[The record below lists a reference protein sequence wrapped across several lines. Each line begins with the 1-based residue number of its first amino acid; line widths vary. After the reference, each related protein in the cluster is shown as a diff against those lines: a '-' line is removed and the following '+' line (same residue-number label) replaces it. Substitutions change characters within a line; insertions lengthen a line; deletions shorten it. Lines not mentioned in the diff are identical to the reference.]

1 MVKRSAKPANP
12 SDPHSRQPHV
22 AQNPTGLFLPMPQEP
37 FMTQSR
43 SSFRASRLLRTALAL
58 PLVLCLGLASA
69 HAGEDFKHGKKL
81 VFDTTQSGNKL
92 DAPVSQLPLLV
103 RLHSG
108 NFTFSEA
115 KPDGSDLRFFAGDG
129 KTPLKYSIE
138 KFDATNEIAL
148 AWVQVPKINPDVKTE
163 SIWVRWGNEAAAPT
177 QDSKT
182 TFDASHLLVL
192 NFDAP
197 DAVKDSSANAL
208 VPKEATAKPL
218 ENGPIGGAA
227 NFDGRSRIVL
237 QGPALQLKATDGFT
251 LSAWINPVAA
261 EKGGLLSVGS
271 GAISVDLDASGA
283 VVVSAGKASLKS
295 SVALKP
301 GVWQHVGV
309 SAAAGKAQIF
319 IDGVQAADG
328 ALNWSDVAGD
338 VVVGDGFRGGMD
350 ALTLSNT
357 ARGADYVK
365 ALAFTQMADSAMVGF
380 DDGAAA
386 AGGEINYFSILLGAV
401 TIDGWVVI
409 GILGVMA
416 VVSIWVMIEK
426 TRTLGRAEKANAAF
440 LELFKDKSQ
449 ALLNPADAEYQSAK
463 ANPAFKYSSIYTL
476 YAVGM
481 HEIEER
487 FRAQKASGREPHIT
501 SAALES
507 IRAALDAS
515 IVRAGQKFNS
525 GIVLLTI
532 AISGGPFLGLL
543 GTVVG
548 VMITFAAIAAAGDVN
563 VNAIAPGIAA
573 ALVATVAGLAVAI
586 PALFAYNWFAIK
598 IKNIAADTTVFAD
611 EFLTK
616 SAELHGQHAL
626 LDA

>member
-1 MVKRSAKPANP
+1 MI
-12 SDPHSRQPHV
+12 HY
-22 AQNPTGLFLPMPQEP
+22 
-37 FMTQSR
+37 
-43 SSFRASRLLRTALAL
+43 SSLLRAPLALRAALAL
-58 PLVLCLGLASA
+58 AFCLGLPFA
-69 HAGEDFKHGKKL
+69 HAEGDFKHGKKL

-92 DAPVSQLPLLV
+92 EAPVSQLPLLV

-129 KTPLKYSIE
+129 KTALNYSIE
-138 KFDATNEIAL
+138 KFDAVNEIAL
-148 AWVQVPKINPDVKTE
+148 AWVQVPKINPDIKTE
-163 SIWVRWGNEAAAPT
+163 SIWVRWGNDSAAST
-177 QDSKT
+177 QDGKA

-192 NFDAP
+192 NFDTP
-197 DAVKDSSANAL
+197 EAVKDSGANAL
-208 VPKEATAKPL
+208 VPKVATTKPL

-227 NFDGRSRIVL
+227 SFDGSSLIVL
-237 QGPALQLKATDGFT
+237 QGPALQIKATDGFT
-251 LSAWINPVAA
+251 LSAWVNPVAA
-261 EKGGLLSVGS
+261 EKGGLLSVAN
-271 GAISVDLDASGA
+271 GALSVALDAAGKLQL
-283 VVVSAGKASLKS
+283 SAGKAQLLSSLP
-295 SVALKP
+295 LKP
-301 GVWQHVGV
+301 GVWQHIAVTT
-309 SAAAGKAQIF
+309 AAGKAQIYL
-319 IDGVQAADG
+319 DGLQVADG
-328 ALNWSDVAGD
+328 ALAWSDLAGD
-338 VVVGDGFRGGMD
+338 VVVGEGFRGGLD

-357 ARGADYVK
+357 ARSVDYVL
-365 ALAFTQMADSAMVGF
+365 ALAYTQMADSAMVGF
-380 DDGAAA
+380 DDGEVAAE
-386 AGGEINYFSILLGAV
+386 GEINYFAILLGAV

-409 GILGVMA
+409 GILGIMA

-426 TRTLGRAEKANAAF
+426 TSTLMRAEKANAAF
-440 LELFKDKSQ
+440 LELFKNQSQ
-449 ALLNPADAEYQSAK
+449 ALLNPADAQYQA
-463 ANPAFKYSSIYTL
+463 AQRNQEFKYSSIYTL

-481 HEIEER
+481 HEVEQR
-487 FRAQKASGREPHIT
+487 FKAQKAAGREPHIT
-501 SAALES
+501 AAALES

-515 IVRAGQKFNS
+515 IVRASQKFNS

-616 SAELHGQHAL
+616 SAELHGQQAL

>member
-1 MVKRSAKPANP
+1 MTHYTSPFR
-12 SDPHSRQPHV
+12 
-22 AQNPTGLFLPMPQEP
+22 LPLAL
-37 FMTQSR
+37 
-43 SSFRASRLLRTALAL
+43 RAALAL
-58 PLVLCLGLASA
+58 AFCLVLPLA
-69 HAGEDFKHGKKL
+69 HAGEEFKHGKKL

-138 KFDATNEIAL
+138 KFDATNEIGL
-148 AWVQVPKINPDVKTE
+148 AWVQVPKINPDLKTE
-163 SIWVRWGNEAAAPT
+163 SIWVRWGKEDAATA
-177 QDSKT
+177 QDSKA

-192 NFDAP
+192 NFDTP
-197 DAVKDSSANAL
+197 EAVKDSSANAL
-208 VPKEATAKPL
+208 VPKEASTKPL

-227 NFDGRSRIVL
+227 SLDGRSRILL

-251 LSAWINPVAA
+251 LSAWVNPAAA
-261 EKGGLLSVGS
+261 EKGGLMAVAN
-271 GAISVDLDASGA
+271 GALRIDLDASGA
-283 VVVSAGKASLKS
+283 VVVTAGKASLKS

-309 SAAAGKAQIF
+309 SAAAGKAQIYV
-319 IDGVQAADG
+319 DGVQVGDG
-328 ALNWSDVAGD
+328 ALSWSDLAGD
-338 VVVGDGFRGGMD
+338 VLVGEGFRGGLD
-350 ALTLSNT
+350 ALTLSNI
-357 ARGADYVK
+357 ARAPAYML
-365 ALAFTQMADSAMVGF
+365 ALAYTQMADSAMVGF
-380 DDGAAA
+380 DDGEAAA
-386 AGGEINYFSILLGAV
+386 SGEINYFAILLGAV

-416 VVSIWVMIEK
+416 VVSIWVMIDK
-426 TRTLGRAEKANAAF
+426 TRTLSRAEKANAAF
-440 LELFKDKSQ
+440 LELFKNQSQ
-449 ALLNPADAEYQSAK
+449 ALLNPANAQYQAAQLNS
-463 ANPAFKYSSIYTL
+463 AFKHSSIYTL

-481 HEIEER
+481 HEVEQR
-487 FRAQKASGREPHIT
+487 FQAQKAAGREPHIT
-501 SAALES
+501 AAALES

-616 SAELHGQHAL
+616 SAELHGQ
-626 LDA
+626 

>member
-1 MVKRSAKPANP
+1 MNYAFRTLHAFSAA
-12 SDPHSRQPHV
+12 V
-22 AQNPTGLFLPMPQEP
+22 V
-37 FMTQSR
+37 
-43 SSFRASRLLRTALAL
+43 ALA
-58 PLVLCLGLASA
+58 CSLGMASA

-81 VFDTTQSGNKL
+81 MFDTTQSGSKL
-92 DAPVSQLPLLV
+92 GAPVSQLPLLV

-129 KTPLKYSIE
+129 KTALKYSIE

-163 SIWVRWGNEAAAPT
+163 SIWVRWGNEGAATT

-182 TFDASHLLVL
+182 TFDPSHLLVL
-192 NFDAP
+192 NFDTP
-197 DAVKDSSANAL
+197 EAVKDSSANAIA
-208 VPKEATAKPL
+208 PKEATTKAL
-218 ENGPIGGAA
+218 ENGPIGGAVS
-227 NFDGRSRIVL
+227 FDGRSRIVL
-237 QGPALQLKATDGFT
+237 QSPALQLKATDGFT
-251 LSAWINPVAA
+251 LSAWVNPTAA
-261 EKGGLLSVGS
+261 ERGGLLSLAN
-271 GAISVDLDASGA
+271 GALSVELDASGTLM
-283 VVVSAGKASLKS
+283 VTAGKVSLKS
-295 SVALKP
+295 SMALKP

-309 SAAAGKAQIF
+309 SAAAGKAQVYV
-319 IDGVQAADG
+319 DGEKVADG
-328 ALNWSDVAGD
+328 ALGWSDLGGD
-338 VVVGDGFRGGMD
+338 VVVGEGFRGGMD
-350 ALTLSNT
+350 AITLANT
-357 ARGADYVK
+357 ARSADYVK
-365 ALAFTQMADSAMVGF
+365 ALAYTQMADSAMVGF
-380 DDGAAA
+380 DDGEAA
-386 AGGEINYFSILLGAV
+386 AGGEINYFAILLGAV

-416 VVSIWVMIEK
+416 VVSIWVMIDK
-426 TRTLGRAEKANAAF
+426 TRTLSRAEKGNAAF
-440 LELFKDKSQ
+440 LELFKNKAQ
-449 ALLNPADAEYQSAK
+449 ALLNPNDMEYQA
-463 ANPAFKYSSIYTL
+463 AQRNAAFKHSSIYAL

-481 HEIEER
+481 REMEQR
-487 FRAQKASGREPHIT
+487 FKAQTATGKPNHIT
-501 SAALES
+501 PAALES
-507 IRAALDAS
+507 IRAALDAT
-515 IVRAGQKFNS
+515 IVRANQKFNG

-598 IKNIAADTTVFAD
+598 IKNIGADTTVFAD

-616 SAELHGQHAL
+616 SSELHGQ
-626 LDA
+626 

>member
-1 MVKRSAKPANP
+1 
-12 SDPHSRQPHV
+12 
-22 AQNPTGLFLPMPQEP
+22 
-37 FMTQSR
+37 MTH
-43 SSFRASRLLRTALAL
+43 ALRTFHALSAAVVALA
-58 PLVLCLGLASA
+58 CSFGMASA
-69 HAGEDFKHGKKL
+69 HAGDDFKHGKKL

-115 KPDGSDLRFFAGDG
+115 KADGSDLRFFAGDG
-129 KTPLKYSIE
+129 KTALKYSIE

-163 SIWVRWGNEAAAPT
+163 SIWVRWGNEGAAST

-197 DAVKDSSANAL
+197 EAVKDSSANAL
-208 VPKEATAKPL
+208 VPKEATSKPL

-227 NFDGRSRIVL
+227 SFDGNSRIVL
-237 QGPALQLKATDGFT
+237 QGAALQLKATDGFT
-251 LSAWINPVAA
+251 LSLWLNPVAA
-261 EKGGLLSVGS
+261 EKGGLLSVAN
-271 GAISVDLDASGA
+271 GALSVALDASGK
-283 VVVSAGKASLKS
+283 VQLSAGKASLLS
-295 SVALKP
+295 SLALKP
-301 GVWQHVGV
+301 GVWQHVAI
-309 SAAAGKAQIF
+309 SAAAGKAQMYL
-319 IDGVQAADG
+319 DGVQVADG
-328 ALNWSDVAGD
+328 ALAWSDLGGD
-338 VVVGDGFRGGMD
+338 VVVGEGFRGGMD
-350 ALTLSNT
+350 AVSLSNT
-357 ARGADYVK
+357 GRSADYVK
-365 ALAFTQMADSAMVGF
+365 ALAFTQMADSAMVAF

-386 AGGEINYFSILLGAV
+386 GGGEINYFAILLGAV

-409 GILGVMA
+409 GILGIMA
-416 VVSIWVMIEK
+416 VVSIWVMIDK
-426 TRTLGRAEKANAAF
+426 TRTLGRAGKANAAF
-440 LELFKDKSQ
+440 LELFKNRSQ
-449 ALLNPADAEYQSAK
+449 SLLNPADAEYLAAK
-463 ANPAFKYSSIYTL
+463 NNKAFQHSSIYTL

-481 HEIEER
+481 HEVEQR
-487 FRAQKASGREPHIT
+487 FKAQKAAGRAPHIT
-501 SAALES
+501 AAALES

-586 PALFAYNWFAIK
+586 PALFAYNWFAIQ

-616 SAELHGQHAL
+616 SAELHGQQAL

>member
-1 MVKRSAKPANP
+1 MNHAFRTFHALSAA
-12 SDPHSRQPHV
+12 V
-22 AQNPTGLFLPMPQEP
+22 V
-37 FMTQSR
+37 
-43 SSFRASRLLRTALAL
+43 ALA
-58 PLVLCLGLASA
+58 CSLGMASA
-69 HAGEDFKHGKKL
+69 HAGDDFKHGKKL
-81 VFDTTQSGNKL
+81 MFDTTQSGNKL

-129 KTPLKYSIE
+129 KTALKYSIE

-163 SIWVRWGNEAAAPT
+163 SIWVRWGNAGAATT

-182 TFDASHLLVL
+182 TFDPAHLLVL

-197 DAVKDSSANAL
+197 DAFKDSSANAL
-208 VPKEATAKPL
+208 VPKESSAKPL

-227 NFDGRSRIVL
+227 TFDGRSRIVL

-251 LSAWINPVAA
+251 LSAWVNPAA
-261 EKGGLLSVGS
+261 LEKGGLLSVAN
-271 GAISVDLDASGA
+271 GALSVDLDASGA

-295 SVALKP
+295 SVVLKP
-301 GVWQHVGV
+301 GVWQHIAV
-309 SAAAGKAQIF
+309 STAAGKAQIF
-319 IDGVQAADG
+319 VDGVQAADG
-328 ALNWSDVAGD
+328 ALGWSDVAGE
-338 VVVGDGFRGGMD
+338 VAVGDGFRGGMD
-350 ALTLSNT
+350 AVTLSNT
-357 ARGADYVK
+357 ARSADYVK
-365 ALAFTQMADSAMVGF
+365 ALAFSQMADSAMVGF
-380 DDGAAA
+380 DDGAAEG
-386 AGGEINYFSILLGAV
+386 GGEINYFAILLGAV

-409 GILGVMA
+409 GILGIMA
-416 VVSIWVMIEK
+416 VVSIWVMIDK
-426 TRTLGRAEKANAAF
+426 TRTLGRAGKANAAF
-440 LELFKDKSQ
+440 LELFKNRSQ
-449 ALLNPADAEYQSAK
+449 ALLNPADAEYLA
-463 ANPAFKYSSIYTL
+463 ARNNAAFKHSSIFTL

-481 HEIEER
+481 HEVEQR
-487 FRAQKASGREPHIT
+487 FQAQKAAGREPHIT
-501 SAALES
+501 AAALES

-586 PALFAYNWFAIK
+586 PALFAYNWFAIQ

-616 SAELHGQHAL
+616 SAELHGQQAL

>member
-1 MVKRSAKPANP
+1 MNHAFRTFHAFSAA
-12 SDPHSRQPHV
+12 V
-22 AQNPTGLFLPMPQEP
+22 V
-37 FMTQSR
+37 
-43 SSFRASRLLRTALAL
+43 ALA
-58 PLVLCLGLASA
+58 CSLGMASA
-69 HAGEDFKHGKKL
+69 HAGDDFKHGKKL
-81 VFDTTQSGNKL
+81 MFDTTQSGNKL

-129 KTPLKYSIE
+129 KTALKYSIE

-163 SIWVRWGNEAAAPT
+163 SIWVRWGNEGAATT

-182 TFDASHLLVL
+182 TFDPSHLLVL

-197 DAVKDSSANAL
+197 DAFKDSSANAL
-208 VPKEATAKPL
+208 VPKESSAKPL
-218 ENGPIGGAA
+218 ENGPVGGAA
-227 NFDGRSRIVL
+227 TFDGRSRIVL

-251 LSAWINPVAA
+251 LSAWVNPAA
-261 EKGGLLSVGS
+261 LEKGGLLSVAN
-271 GAISVDLDASGA
+271 GALSVDLDASGA

-295 SVALKP
+295 SVVLKP

-319 IDGVQAADG
+319 VDGVKAADG
-328 ALNWSDVAGD
+328 ALGWSDVAGE
-338 VVVGDGFRGGMD
+338 VAVGDGFRGGMD
-350 ALTLSNT
+350 AVTLSNT
-357 ARGADYVK
+357 ARSADYVK
-365 ALAFTQMADSAMVGF
+365 ALAFSQMADSAMVGF
-380 DDGAAA
+380 DDGAAEG
-386 AGGEINYFSILLGAV
+386 GGEINYFAILLGAV

-409 GILGVMA
+409 GILGIMA
-416 VVSIWVMIEK
+416 VVSVWVMIDK
-426 TRTLGRAEKANAAF
+426 TRTLGRAGKANAAF
-440 LELFKDKSQ
+440 LELFKNRSQ
-449 ALLNPADAEYQSAK
+449 ALLNPADAEYLA
-463 ANPAFKYSSIYTL
+463 ARNNEAFKHSSIFTL

-481 HEIEER
+481 HEVEQR
-487 FRAQKASGREPHIT
+487 FQAQKAAGREPHIT
-501 SAALES
+501 AAALES

-515 IVRAGQKFNS
+515 IVRASQKFNS

-586 PALFAYNWFAIK
+586 PALFAYNWFAIQ

-616 SAELHGQHAL
+616 SAELHGQQAL

>member
-1 MVKRSAKPANP
+1 
-12 SDPHSRQPHV
+12 
-22 AQNPTGLFLPMPQEP
+22 
-37 FMTQSR
+37 MTHY
-43 SSFRASRLLRTALAL
+43 SSLLRAPLALRAALALAFCLAL
-58 PLVLCLGLASA
+58 PLA

-92 DAPVSQLPLLV
+92 DAAVSQLPLLV

-129 KTPLKYSIE
+129 KTALKYSIE
-138 KFDATNEIAL
+138 KFDATNEIGL

-163 SIWVRWGNEAAAPT
+163 SIWVRWGKEDAATT
-177 QDSKT
+177 QDSKA

-192 NFDAP
+192 NFDTP
-197 DAVKDSSANAL
+197 EAVKDSSANAL
-208 VPKEATAKPL
+208 VPKEAIVKPL
-218 ENGPIGGAA
+218 ENGPIGGAVSL
-227 NFDGRSRIVL
+227 DGRSRILL

-251 LSAWINPVAA
+251 LSAWVNPAAA
-261 EKGGLLSVGS
+261 EKGGLMAVANGALSIG
-271 GAISVDLDASGA
+271 LDASGA
-283 VVVSAGKASLKS
+283 VVVTAGKASLKS

-309 SAAAGKAQIF
+309 SAAAGKAQIYV
-319 IDGVQAADG
+319 DSVQVGDG
-328 ALNWSDVAGD
+328 ALSWSDLAGD
-338 VVVGDGFRGGMD
+338 VLVGEGFRGGMD
-350 ALTLSNT
+350 AVTLSNT
-357 ARGADYVK
+357 ARSPAYIQ
-365 ALAFTQMADSAMVGF
+365 ALAYTQMADSAMVGF
-380 DDGAAA
+380 DDGEAAA
-386 AGGEINYFSILLGAV
+386 SSEINYFAILLGAV

-416 VVSIWVMIEK
+416 LVSIWVMIDK
-426 TRTLGRAEKANAAF
+426 TRTLSRAEKANAAF
-440 LELFKDKSQ
+440 LELFKNQSQ
-449 ALLNPADAEYQSAK
+449 ALLNPANAQYQAAQRNS
-463 ANPAFKYSSIYTL
+463 AFKHSSIYTL

-481 HEIEER
+481 HEVEQR
-487 FRAQKASGREPHIT
+487 FQAQKAAGREPHIT
-501 SAALES
+501 AAALES
-507 IRAALDAS
+507 IRAALDAT
-515 IVRAGQKFNS
+515 IVRAGQKFNN

-616 SAELHGQHAL
+616 SAELHGQQAL

>member
-1 MVKRSAKPANP
+1 MNHAIRTFHAFSAA
-12 SDPHSRQPHV
+12 V
-22 AQNPTGLFLPMPQEP
+22 V
-37 FMTQSR
+37 
-43 SSFRASRLLRTALAL
+43 ALA
-58 PLVLCLGLASA
+58 CSFGMASA

-81 VFDTTQSGNKL
+81 MFDTTQSGNKL
-92 DAPVSQLPLLV
+92 DAPVGQLPLLV

-108 NFTFSEA
+108 NFTFAEA

-129 KTPLKYSIE
+129 KTALKYSIE

-163 SIWVRWGNEAAAPT
+163 SIWVRWGNEGAATT
-177 QDSKT
+177 QDSKA
-182 TFDASHLLVL
+182 TFDPSHLLVL
-192 NFDAP
+192 NFDTP

-208 VPKEATAKPL
+208 VPKESSAKPL
-218 ENGPIGGAA
+218 DNGPIGGAA
-227 NFDGRSRIVL
+227 NFDGRSHIVF

-251 LSAWINPVAA
+251 LSAWVNPAA
-261 EKGGLLSVGS
+261 LEKGGLLSLAN
-271 GAISVDLDASGA
+271 GALSVELDASGA
-283 VVVSAGKASLKS
+283 VLVSAGKASLKS
-295 SVALKP
+295 SVSLKP

-319 IDGVQAADG
+319 VDGVKAADG
-328 ALNWSDVAGD
+328 ALGWSDVAGD
-338 VVVGDGFRGGMD
+338 VVVGEGFRGGMD
-350 ALTLSNT
+350 AVTLSNT
-357 ARGADYVK
+357 ARSADYVK
-365 ALAFTQMADSAMVGF
+365 ALAFSQMADSAMVGF

-386 AGGEINYFSILLGAV
+386 EGGGVNYFAILLGAV

-409 GILGVMA
+409 GILGIMA
-416 VVSIWVMIEK
+416 VVSIWVMIDK
-426 TRTLGRAEKANAAF
+426 TRTLGRAGKANAAF
-440 LELFKDKSQ
+440 LELFKNRSQ
-449 ALLNPADAEYQSAK
+449 ALLNPADAEYLSAK
-463 ANPAFKYSSIYTL
+463 NNQAFKHSSIFVLYT
-476 YAVGM
+476 VGM
-481 HEIEER
+481 HEIEQR
-487 FRAQKASGREPHIT
+487 FQAQKASGREPHIT
-501 SAALES
+501 AAALES

-586 PALFAYNWFAIK
+586 PALFAYNWFAIQ